1 MEDDAKALL
10 TKIGYETSLRYA
22 IQLISAAGIVCEK
35 RKGMEV
41 TVEDIGKR
49 CTHLLCSIPCALA
62 KVYGLFCDV
71 KRSVQYLVEFQ
82 EQYMFNE
89 AEMEEVEDRMET

>member
-1 MEDDAKALL
+1 MSN
-10 TKIGYETSLRYA
+10 SLF
-22 IQLISAAGIVCEK
+22 
-35 RKGMEV
+35 
-41 TVEDIGKR
+41 
-49 CTHLLCSIPCALA
+49 LA

-89 AEMEEVEDRMET
+89 AETEVEDRMET